1 MKRLVVICA
10 CALFLSSCSPSTLL
24 LKGEYANGNYSMKTS
39 KDKDSIWENIIDW
52 FFDQQ
57 LSISLIDKESGII
70 ASGTIS
76 LLPQSAEERYG
87 KPSNPEAY
95 CVVAADPYYLW
106 PNYVGNVAGSIMA
119 RVRQDDDSTIVSV
132 QLANLEC
139 RNSSNR
145 YIEVKSTGVLEKKL
159 LKQMIDGKQ

>member
-10 CALFLSSCSPSTLL
+10 CALFLSSCSPSVLL
-24 LKGEYANGNYSMKTS
+24 LEGKYKEGNYSIETA
-39 KDKDSIWENIIDW
+39 KDKDSIWDNIVDW

-76 LLPQSAEERYG
+76 LLPQSAEEQRG
-87 KPSNPEAY
+87 EPSDPKAY
-95 CVVAADPYYLW
+95 CVVASDPYYLW
-106 PNYVGNVAGSIMA
+106 PKYVGNITGSIMA

-132 QLANLEC
+132 QIANLEC
-139 RNSSNR
+139 SNSNNR

-159 LKQMIDGKQ
+159 LKQMIDE